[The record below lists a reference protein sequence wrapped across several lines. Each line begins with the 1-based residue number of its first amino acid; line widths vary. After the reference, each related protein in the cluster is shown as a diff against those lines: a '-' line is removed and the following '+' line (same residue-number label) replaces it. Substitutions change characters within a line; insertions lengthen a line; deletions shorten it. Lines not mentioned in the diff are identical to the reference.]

1 MEIFLPNKNISILN
15 PALYHSS
22 ISPSPF
28 SCLAEHITCL
38 NCHRAFTPQAKTIVF
53 FSNSGVLLELARQI
67 PINIKKNLIKIN
79 QNSAGFYSV
88 NACSQD
94 TSMECR
100 MHKTR
105 RKYRFIQWRLW
116 GFSGKKQCFVIL
128 ILLQCKWAFYSGA
141 AWLVNE
147 PHNWCSLKCRGSDH
161 FTSIQ
166 IHSAHSKHHRELG
179 SLLPQT
185 NVLS

>member
-1 MEIFLPNKNISILN
+1 
-15 PALYHSS
+15 
-22 ISPSPF
+22 
-28 SCLAEHITCL
+28 
-38 NCHRAFTPQAKTIVF
+38 
-53 FSNSGVLLELARQI
+53 
-67 PINIKKNLIKIN
+67 
-79 QNSAGFYSV
+79 
-88 NACSQD
+88 
-94 TSMECR
+94 

-185 NVLS
+185 NVLSRAIQLGVIWAEMGGKLAIEAVRIRIMRPWWPAWWACHCGLNICIMQRIELFNSILWKKSFAEKRESIYKILLFSLS